1 MADNYLEKKFEEHF
15 ASRKSTARR
24 SPASLRTVK
33 PDHIQIHFP
42 PRRVF
47 VTSSAGE
54 IANDIIEAFRKANC
68 SVAFC
73 DTDYKRGTATAQRLG
88 ARFYPISN
96 ADAQIIDRALADAAA
111 LWGGMDIIV
120 NMNDAETLSACASRL
135 AQMHESHDVLS
146 RYGRIISISD
156 DQCVEAHTLSLA
168 KTLNHLGIT
177 ANCIAPTAGNIASLC
192 IYLALPESILVNGR
206 CIG

>member
-47 VTSSAGE
+47 VTSCACE
-54 IANDIIEAFRKANC
+54 IARDIIEEFRKANC
-68 SVAFC
+68 NVAFC
-73 DTDYKRGTATAQRLG
+73 DTDHKRGTTTAQRCG

-96 ADAQIIDRALADAAA
+96 ADAQIIDKALADAAA

-120 NMNDAETLSACASRL
+120 NINDAEILNACASRL
-135 AQMHESHDVLS
+135 AVANESPDAPSH
-146 RYGRIISISD
+146 YGRIISISD
-156 DQCVEAHTLSLA
+156 NQHIETLTLSLA
-168 KTLNHLGIT
+168 ESLTAHEVT
-177 ANCIAPTAGNIASLC
+177 ANCIAPTVANIASLC
-192 IYLALPESILVNGR
+192 IYLALPESTLINGR
-206 CIG
+206 CIR